1 MNNIWWSSVFSKHI
15 NRLVDFSFRTLM
27 DPLRFVINEAMAFA
41 VRGMS
46 EAFAVRGMSECLLV
60 SSNTM
65 PAGAHFQLD
74 CNRTNVLDNTN
85 SIGHL
90 S

>member
-1 MNNIWWSSVFSKHI
+1 MPHLIQSENIKVVATYVGFEPCI
-15 NRLVDFSFRTLM
+15 LVLTQVETKQ
-27 DPLRFVINEAMAFA
+27 RFIKGLCV
-41 VRGMS
+41 VLHK
-46 EAFAVRGMSECLLV
+46 VD
-60 SSNTM
+60 
-65 PAGAHFQLD
+65 AGATHLD

>member
-1 MNNIWWSSVFSKHI
+1 MRVGEEVK
-15 NRLVDFSFRTLM
+15 R
-27 DPLRFVINEAMAFA
+27 
-41 VRGMS
+41 
-46 EAFAVRGMSECLLV
+46 V
-60 SSNTM
+60 S
-65 PAGAHFQLD
+65 GAHFQLD